1 MLTDE
6 YFTTVLPRF
15 SSTNVGRVVLVGT
28 GEYGMSSFSSIKT
41 GRGGI
46 DYIPGSVREIFE
58 HPKAEDWFVVFYL
71 TRDRK
76 IITKQTFLFE
86 GIEQTYRRECVSE
99 ADGLFREVFIVY
111 RGQTARY
118 TPDKGY
124 SLTTVV
130 MGQPFYM
137 TIKGDI
143 IP

>member
-15 SSTNVGRVVLVGT
+15 SSTNAGRVVHVGT
-28 GEYGMSSFSSIKT
+28 GELDMSSSFS
-41 GRGGI
+41 I
-46 DYIPGSVREIFE
+46 DVGSFIPDSVREIFNN
-58 HPKAEDWFVVFYL
+58 PKAEDWFVVFYL

-99 ADGLFREVFIVY
+99 VDGIFREVFIVY

-118 TPDKGY
+118 QPDDEY
-124 SLTTVV
+124 SLQNVV

>member
-1 MLTDE
+1 MLTE
-6 YFTTVLPRF
+6 EFFTTVLPRF
-15 SSTNVGRVVLVGT
+15 SSTNAGTVVHVGT
-28 GEYGMSSFSSIKT
+28 EELDMSSSFS
-41 GRGGI
+41 I
-46 DYIPGSVREIFE
+46 DVGSHIPDSVRKIFDN
-58 HPKAEDWFVVFYL
+58 PKAEDWFVVFYL

-99 ADGLFREVFIVY
+99 VDGIFREVFIVY

-118 TPDKGY
+118 QPDDAY
-124 SLTTVV
+124 SLQNVV